1 MGRPAKTSDSDVLDI
16 TYALAWERGCDDVT
30 IRDLEVALDLRAPS
44 IYRRFR
50 SRDELLA
57 AAIDRYVECVVDVRV
72 SRYLAGAR
80 DPLHGIRRFFLS
92 VTDAAVNPA
101 TSQGCLLATTSQQSS
116 YSVPVIR
123 DAVDRGVTRVEDAL
137 CSALDRAGHAGH
149 QFASPHRDIARALLQ
164 NFLGV
169 LMLTRCGHR
178 DLEPSVSVMLDAL
191 LAGDRKHQSESRLP
205 SLPSRGISPAILP
218 MTRPGQA

>member
-1 MGRPAKTSDSDVLDI
+1 MGRPAKTSDSDVLDT
-16 TYALAWERGCDDVT
+16 TYALAWQRGCDDVT

-72 SRYLAGAR
+72 RRYLEGDR

-92 VTDAAVNPA
+92 VIDAPADPA
-101 TSQGCLLATTSQQSS
+101 TPRGCLIATTSQQSS

-123 DAVDRGVTRVEDAL
+123 AAVDRGFVRVEDAL
-137 CSALDRAGHAGH
+137 CSALDRAGHGGH
-149 QFASPHRDIARALLQ
+149 QFAAPHRDLARALLQ

-169 LMLTRCGHR
+169 LVLARCGHR
-178 DLEPSVSVMLDAL
+178 DLEPSVSLMIDAL
-191 LAGDRKHQSESRLP
+191 L
-205 SLPSRGISPAILP
+205 
-218 MTRPGQA
+218 TR